1 MTEQLQLQ
9 PRLRLLADLVPQG
22 ARLAD
27 IGTDHGYL
35 PVYLLQRGRIA
46 SAIAADI
53 GRAPLDHARRTAEQY
68 GVECGLRFL
77 CCDGLCGISPEDAD
91 TVVIAGMGGET
102 IIRILSQAP
111 WTRSGETLL
120 LLQPMTKQE
129 PLRRWL
135 NENGYAQCAERLVQ
149 DKDYLYPIFTVYGGP
164 QPSLSVAEIYGGGPS
179 GRGIPYPAYPP
190 IGTGGAGTCEKQRRR
205 KPPTGPGAGK
215 NQASTYGEEGTAMI
229 TVRDVESFLYTWAPA
244 GLAAS
249 WDNVGLLVGDPV
261 REVKKILTTLDITE
275 SVVEEAVQIG
285 ADLIVSHHP
294 VMNCA
299 WHPVQTLRSDDRQGR
314 ILTGLVE
321 NRISAICMHT
331 NLDAADGGVNDV
343 LAEKL
348 GLLDTQP
355 LTEEKIGRVGTLKCE
370 LPLVDF
376 TRFVVELLGCN
387 GLRFTDC
394 GKAVHRVAVGGGACG
409 DYIAQAI
416 ALGCDT
422 FVTSD
427 LRYHDFL
434 DTKELNLID
443 AGHFPTEQVIVPELC
458 RRLQAAFS
466 AVSVSTSISHKS
478 EVIQYCI

>member
-1 MTEQLQLQ
+1 MATTN
-9 PRLRLLADLVPQG
+9 
-22 ARLAD
+22 D
-27 IGTDHGYL
+27 IYAEM
-35 PVYLLQRGRIA
+35 QRY
-46 SAIAADI
+46 
-53 GRAPLDHARRTAEQY
+53 APLELAE
-68 GVECGLRFL
+68 
-77 CCDGLCGISPEDAD
+77 
-91 TVVIAGMGGET
+91 
-102 IIRILSQAP
+102 
-111 WTRSGETLL
+111 
-120 LLQPMTKQE
+120 
-129 PLRRWL
+129 
-135 NENGYAQCAERLVQ
+135 
-149 DKDYLYPIFTVYGGP
+149 
-164 QPSLSVAEIYGGGPS
+164 
-179 GRGIPYPAYPP
+179 
-190 IGTGGAGTCEKQRRR
+190 
-205 KPPTGPGAGK
+205 
-215 NQASTYGEEGTAMI
+215 
-229 TVRDVESFLYTWAPA
+229 
-244 GLAAS
+244 S
-249 WDNVGLLVGDPV
+249 WDNPGLLVDCG
-261 REVKKILTTLDITE
+261 REVSRVLVTLDITPE
-275 SVVEEAVQIG
+275 VVEEAAAG
-285 ADLIVSHHP
+285 GCELIVSHHP
-294 VMNCA
+294 VIFS
-299 WHPVQTLRSDDRQGR
+299 PLKKLTPRDVPFQLVQKG
-314 ILTGLVE
+314 
-321 NRISAICMHT
+321 ISAICMHT
-331 NLDAADGGVNDV
+331 NLDAAEGGVNDV